1 MTMTRREFLG
11 TTAAGLAA
19 YGLMPSSVLG
29 ANERLNIAAIGSGG
43 MGSGN
48 IDRVSSQNIVALC
61 DVDDNQAAGTY
72 NKFPEVPKFR
82 DFRKMID
89 KMGKDIDA
97 VIIATPDHTH
107 AVAAMACMAA
117 GKHVYVQKP
126 LTRTVYE
133 ARMLTEAARKYKVV
147 TQMGN
152 QGASAEGVRLVC
164 EWIWDG
170 AIGPVRE
177 VHAWTNRPVWPQG
190 IERPSETPAVPSTLD
205 WDLWLGPAPQ
215 RPYHPCYLPFNWR
228 AWQDFGTG
236 ALGDMA
242 CHILDPVFKSLLL
255 KYPTRVEASVA
266 TQCREM
272 WKVWQ
277 NNETYPLSTMVHYR
291 FPERPKDPTMKID
304 LPEVKL
310 HWYDGGLMPTR
321 PDELEPGRRMG
332 DDSGGVLFVGD
343 QGKLMC
349 GCYGHGPQLI
359 PYTRHREYPRP
370 DKSIARIEG
379 GEGGHE
385 MHWVEC
391 CKQGAVGQTASTFD
405 YAGPF
410 TESIVM
416 GNLAIRFPNQ
426 ELHWDGENMK
436 MTNLEEANALVNP
449 PYREGWTL

>member
-1 MTMTRREFLG
+1 MTMTRREFIE
-11 TTAAGLAA
+11 TTAAGVVA

-43 MGSGN
+43 MAATN
-48 IDRVSSQNIVALC
+48 IDHVSSQNIVALC
-61 DVDDNQAAGTY
+61 DVDDNRAADTFK
-72 NKFPEVPKFR
+72 KFPDVPKFR
-82 DFRKMID
+82 SFHRMLD
-89 KMGKDIDA
+89 KMGRDIDA
-97 VIIATPDHTH
+97 VIVATPDHNH
-107 AVAAMACMAA
+107 AVAAMACMAM

-126 LTRTVYE
+126 LTHTVYE
-133 ARMLTEAARKYKVV
+133 ARMLTEAARKHKVV

-152 QGASAEGVRLVC
+152 QGSSGEGVRLIC

-190 IERPSETPAVPSTLD
+190 IDRPSETPPVPSTLD

-215 RPYHPCYLPFNWR
+215 RPYNPCYLPFNWR

-242 CHILDPVFKSLLL
+242 CHVLDPVFKALKL
-255 KYPTRVEASVA
+255 KYPTRVSASVA
-266 TQCREM
+266 TQYHEM
-272 WKVWQ
+272 WNVWQ
-277 NNETYPLSTMVHYR
+277 NTETYPVSSMVHYT
-291 FPERPKDPTMKID
+291 FPSRGD
-304 LPEVKL
+304 LPQVKL
-310 HWYDGGLMPTR
+310 HWYDGGMMPPR

-332 DDSGGVLFVGD
+332 DGDGGVLFVGD
-343 QGKLMC
+343 KGKLMC

-359 PYTRHREYPRP
+359 PLARQKDYQRP
-370 DKSIARIEG
+370 PQTIPRIEG

-385 MHWVEC
+385 MHWVKC
-391 CKQGAVGQTASTFD
+391 CKEGAVGATSSTFD

-410 TESIVM
+410 TESVVM

-426 ELHWDGENMK
+426 ELHWDGDNMK

-449 PYREGWTL
+449 PYREGWRL